1 LKAFKLLRIL
11 AALALLGWLINR
23 VGHTD
28 LLERLRDARVELLLL
43 ALVSIV
49 LDGLLRAFNWRQ
61 LILAMRLAPRVP
73 YGRLL
78 ACFLSSA
85 FLGQV
90 VPSTAGTDALRVL
103 SAARTIGGSLGA
115 HAAAIVLLNAISLF
129 AGCLIGLACLPFLGL
144 AQEDATGLRPAVAL
158 LFCAAVLGAVSVYLI
173 VKYQRG
179 FALRLL
185 RKLRGRRGFKIR
197 RGLRRFMGNLLVF
210 DRYATRALPVFG
222 VACLTLLTR
231 STAFAFAGAAVHLQ
245 LPVLAWLTLTP
256 SIMLSGLV
264 PYSVAGYG
272 GDQAASVYFLT
283 GFGALPAKALAL
295 GLLMPLVPMFFNLL
309 GAIPVLLGKVERNP
323 DDHREGSSS

>member
-1 LKAFKLLRIL
+1 LRLFKLLRIL

-28 LLERLRDARVELLLL
+28 LLERIRDARVELLLL
-43 ALVSIV
+43 ALVIIV
-49 LDGLLRAFNWRQ
+49 LDGLLRALNWRQ
-61 LILAMRLAPRVP
+61 LIVAMRLAPQVP
-73 YGRLL
+73 YGKLL
-78 ACFLSSA
+78 ACFWSSS

-90 VPSTAGTDALRVL
+90 IPSTAGTDALRVL
-103 SAARTIGGSLGA
+103 SASRAIGGSMGA
-115 HAAAIVLLNAISLF
+115 HAAAIVLLNAISLI
-129 AGCLIGLACLPFLGL
+129 AGCLIGLVCLPFLGL
-144 AQEDATGLRPAVAL
+144 AQGGASGLRPAVAV
-158 LFCAAVLGAVSVYLI
+158 LFGTAVLGAISVYLL

-185 RKLRGRRGFKIR
+185 RKLRGRKGFKLR

-231 STAFAFAGAAVHLQ
+231 SAAFAFAGAAVHLQ

-295 GLLMPLVPMFFNLL
+295 ALLMPLVPMSFNLL
-309 GAIPVLLGKVERNP
+309 GAIPLLLGKIEKQT
-323 DDHREGSSS
+323 DGHGTGSAS